1 MLMLSCRPGVPL
13 SLAAKRYL
21 VPDLNRP
28 GHPPPPQEY
37 STVHMRDDML
47 VNTFQDWFSK
57 RLAAFNLLARVGG
70 GPLPVAL
77 VQLVLYGEST
87 TVELEVTCK
96 CCSLKLL
103 QQ

>member
-1 MLMLSCRPGVPL
+1 MLSCWPGVPL
-13 SLAAKRYL
+13 SLAASISFQIL
-21 VPDLNRP
+21 VDQDTRRRLK
-28 GHPPPPQEY
+28 

>member
-1 MLMLSCRPGVPL
+1 MLSCRPGVPL

-70 GPLPVAL
+70 GPLAL
-77 VQLVLYGEST
+77 VQPVLYGEST

-96 CCSLKLL
+96 CCSLKLP

>member
-1 MLMLSCRPGVPL
+1 MLQVLAGPGCPCHWQQ
-13 SLAAKRYL
+13 SGISFHIL
-21 VPDLNRP
+21 VDQDTRRRLK
-28 GHPPPPQEY
+28 
-37 STVHMRDDML
+37 STVHIRDDML

-70 GPLPVAL
+70 GPLAL